1 MVKIVIPIEEFTGE
15 KSQISGHFGRAPVFA
30 VIELS
35 KEKEVRSLNPVENV
49 GEHFGGRGRASA
61 LIVDLKPDVLIVK
74 GMGRRAI
81 SLFQDLGINVFSGDV
96 RTIREAIDAYLNN
109 KLLPLTEPCGESRHR
124 H

>member
-1 MVKIVIPIEEFTGE
+1 MVKIVIPVEEFTGE
-15 KSQISGHFGRAPVFA
+15 ESQISGHFGRAPVFA
-30 VIELS
+30 VVELS
-35 KEKEVRSLNPVENV
+35 NENEVRSLNPVKNI

-81 SLFQDLGINVFSGDV
+81 SLFQDLGINVLSGDV
-96 RTIREAIDAYLNN
+96 RDIREAIDAYLND
-109 KLLPLTEPCGESRHR
+109 KLLHLTEPCGESRHK

>member
-1 MVKIVIPIEEFTGE
+1 MVKIVIPIEEFAGE

-30 VIELS
+30 VVELS
-35 KEKEVRSLNPVENV
+35 KENEVRSLNPVKNV

-74 GMGRRAI
+74 GLGRRAI
-81 SLFQDLGINVFSGDV
+81 SLFQDLGIDVFSGEV
-96 RTIREAIDAYLNN
+96 GSVREAIDAYVDK
-109 KLLPLTEPCGESRHR
+109 KLVPLTEPCGESRHR